1 MNIADR
7 SLALVDMAFRRR
19 FAFINLDPNF
29 NDVWRDYVVNK
40 KEMDLNMANFI
51 QTTLINLN
59 SQISS
64 DPKLGKDFQVGHSF
78 FTPNNSLE
86 GTDSKD
92 WFKDIVKTEIKPLLE
107 EYWFDSLEDS
117 EKAIAQLTSNL

>member
-1 MNIADR
+1 MKELSRGEVPPKKTGTANNSELSTLNVNI
-7 SLALVDMAFRRR
+7 
-19 FAFINLDPNF
+19 
-29 NDVWRDYVVNK
+29 
-40 KEMDLNMANFI
+40 
-51 QTTLINLN
+51 
-59 SQISS
+59 
-64 DPKLGKDFQVGHSF
+64 LGKDFQVGHSF

-86 GTDSKD
+86 GKDSKD